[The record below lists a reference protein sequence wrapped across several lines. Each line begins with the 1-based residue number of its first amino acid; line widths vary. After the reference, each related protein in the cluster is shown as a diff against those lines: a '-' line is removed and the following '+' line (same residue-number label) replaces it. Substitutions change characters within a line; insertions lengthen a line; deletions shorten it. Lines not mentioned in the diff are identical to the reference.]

1 MPDVQPPVLLRCFP
15 SAGCG
20 HPLIGLLFFKVVHS
34 PSKDIFP
41 QSDGRSTWNHLVDT
55 ILKNG
60 EWNAAYRATLRRVM
74 DDYLSKGWLQHQVD
88 LIYGQIARD
97 ARADNAIWHAGD
109 IDVGK
114 AARALMPPLPHP

>member
-1 MPDVQPPVLLRCFP
+1 M
-15 SAGCG
+15 
-20 HPLIGLLFFKVVHS
+20 
-34 PSKDIFP
+34 
-41 QSDGRSTWNHLVDT
+41 DT